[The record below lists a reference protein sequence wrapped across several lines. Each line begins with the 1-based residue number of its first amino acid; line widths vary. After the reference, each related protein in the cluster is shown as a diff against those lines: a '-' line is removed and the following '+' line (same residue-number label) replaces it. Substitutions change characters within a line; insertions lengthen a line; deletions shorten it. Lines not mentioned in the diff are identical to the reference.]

1 MTGKK
6 IVQALR
12 CCAEGEC
19 KDCAMHEDTQRCQE
33 NLLDKAAEAIERLTA
48 ENAALREK
56 QRWIPVTERRR
67 HTMEKKILDVTC
79 GSRTIWF
86 NKTHPAAVY
95 CDSRRES
102 YTGIWKSTKNDSER
116 QCVIAPDIQCDFT
129 DLPFADD
136 TFTLVIFDPPH
147 LERAGENSW
156 MRKKYGVLSENWP
169 QMLHDGFRECMRVL
183 KPDGVL
189 IFKWSEVQIETKKV
203 WEAIGEKPLFG
214 HRSGK
219 QAKTFWGCFMK
230 LGLPEAPEGGDKHE

>member
-1 MTGKK
+1 MRRGLDTTTRAKTARPEKSKTGGNTSSLRFPHDL
-6 IVQALR
+6 VQQNTS
-12 CCAEGEC
+12 G
-19 KDCAMHEDTQRCQE
+19 
-33 NLLDKAAEAIERLTA
+33 
-48 ENAALREK
+48 
-56 QRWIPVTERRR
+56 
-67 HTMEKKILDVTC
+67 
-79 GSRTIWF
+79 
-86 NKTHPAAVY
+86 AVY

-156 MRKKYGVLSENWP
+156 MRKKYGVLSDNWP

-189 IFKWSEVQIETKKV
+189 IFKWSEVQIEAKKV

>member
-1 MTGKK
+1 
-6 IVQALR
+6 
-12 CCAEGEC
+12 
-19 KDCAMHEDTQRCQE
+19 
-33 NLLDKAAEAIERLTA
+33 
-48 ENAALREK
+48 
-56 QRWIPVTERRR
+56 
-67 HTMEKKILDVTC
+67 MEKKILDVTC

-86 NKTHPAAVY
+86 NKTNPAAVY

>member
-1 MTGKK
+1 
-6 IVQALR
+6 
-12 CCAEGEC
+12 
-19 KDCAMHEDTQRCQE
+19 
-33 NLLDKAAEAIERLTA
+33 
-48 ENAALREK
+48 
-56 QRWIPVTERRR
+56 
-67 HTMEKKILDVTC
+67 MEKKILDVTC

-116 QCVIAPDIQCDFT
+116 QCVIEPDIQCDFT

-136 TFTLVIFDPPH
+136 TFSLVVFDPPH
-147 LERAGENSW
+147 LKHIGENAW
-156 MRKKYGVLSENWP
+156 LRKKYGALGEDWP
-169 QMLHDGFRECMRVL
+169 KMLHDGFRECMRVL

-189 IFKWSEVQIETKKV
+189 IFKWAETQIPAGEV
-203 WEAIGEKPLFG
+203 WEAIGERPLFG

-219 QAKTFWGCFMK
+219 KSQTFWGCFMK

>member
-1 MTGKK
+1 
-6 IVQALR
+6 
-12 CCAEGEC
+12 
-19 KDCAMHEDTQRCQE
+19 
-33 NLLDKAAEAIERLTA
+33 
-48 ENAALREK
+48 
-56 QRWIPVTERRR
+56 
-67 HTMEKKILDVTC
+67 MEKKILDVTC

-86 NKTHPAAVY
+86 DKAHPAAVY

-102 YTGIWKSTKNDSER
+102 YTGIWKSKKNDSER
-116 QCVIAPDIQCDFT
+116 KCVIAPDIQCDFT

-156 MRKKYGVLSENWP
+156 MRKKYGVLSDNWP

-189 IFKWSEVQIETKKV
+189 IFKWSEVQIEAKKV

-230 LGLPEAPEGGDKHE
+230 LESPEAPEEGGKA